1 MQLQSASGS
10 RKRGSQRG
18 KWWKGT
24 SGRHRQ
30 QESFLSSR
38 DWTSFHSNYK
48 QQRQWLCGFVLTILV
63 YMNKKLK
70 ISTSCLW
77 LTQLLSLSTKP
88 PCSLSWIFKTHTT
101 SFPSSRVTN
110 GRQLLTPRSDI
121 LSISKVSSNWRY
133 CLFLTGTVKHR
144 SHLWCW
150 GEGTPSNEAGAGWV
164 LLLACWGGWI

>member
-38 DWTSFHSNYK
+38 GWTSFHSNYE
-48 QQRQWLCGFVLTILV
+48 QQRQWLCCFVLTILV

-121 LSISKVSSNWRY
+121 LSISKVSSNSVPFSSQGLSSTEHIY
-133 CLFLTGTVKHR
+133 DA
-144 SHLWCW
+144 
-150 GEGTPSNEAGAGWV
+150 GERELQAMKRV
-164 LLLACWGGWI
+164 LDECCC